1 MKQSVQR
8 KMQARAQTPD
18 IPAGLYAEAR
28 RRLLQNEPLLE
39 RANGLG
45 AGALSAGE
53 VAALESVGLTTEPFV
68 AEPDPRAG
76 HLRGGHP
83 RGGHPPDGDPL
94 VQSVADYMALLE
106 TSYTTSEASKH
117 LKVDV
122 SRVRQRLREGTLF
135 GVEYDGERRLPR
147 FQFERRQVLPGLREV
162 MAALPAGLNPLDVA
176 QWFLAPNPDL
186 EAGQENLSPREWL
199 LRGKPVEAV
208 AALARGF
215 E

>member
-1 MKQSVQR
+1 MKHSMQQ
-8 KMQARAQTPD
+8 KMPEQPQNPD
-18 IPAGLYAEAR
+18 IPASLYAEAR
-28 RRLLQNEPLLE
+28 RRLLRNEPLLE
-39 RANGLG
+39 RASGLD

-53 VAALESVGLTTEPFV
+53 VAALESVGLTTAPFA
-68 AEPDPRAG
+68 AELSGGGPSGGSPDPLA
-76 HLRGGHP
+76 
-83 RGGHPPDGDPL
+83 
-94 VQSVADYMALLE
+94 QSVADYMALLE

-162 MAALPAGLNPLDVA
+162 MAALPVGLNPLDVA

-186 EAGQENLSPREWL
+186 EVGEGTCSPREWL
-199 LRGKPVEAV
+199 LRGKPVETV
-208 AALARGF
+208 VALARGF